1 MENALKLGVT
11 LKTISSFELS
21 VNDEIWAVPVGTEF
35 TFKESFMSPTH
46 YPSMY
51 KHMFRIVDSEGVEH
65 VITVALFN
73 DCLEIKGNSTRR

>member
-35 TFKESFMSPTH
+35 TFKALFSYPTF
-46 YPSMY
+46 YYTIRENML
-51 KHMFRIVDSEGVEH
+51 RIIDSHGFEH
-65 VITVALFN
+65 VISVAQFN
-73 DCLEIKGNSTRR
+73 DHLTINDKET